1 MFALK
6 AANFKAPVNAS
17 NILPAHENEIEGEII

>member
-6 AANFKAPVNAS
+6 AANICSFCS
-17 NILPAHENEIEGEII
+17 